1 MKKYKLI
8 GLAVSAA
15 VATAVLSG
23 GCTDKADVENEQ
35 TEEEQKVTEP
45 DTENDDV
52 TEETDPSEDDNEGKS
67 AVGTCKPDSLYS
79 LSKEMQ
85 SQEKMMTYAVNM
97 VDDLQL
103 GDIGDLVP
111 AYKDIDLDGD
121 GLTDLI
127 ERIGDGGYSFGYMF
141 SFSDGAKIGTAMN
154 SGSPNEGEVI
164 EFYDLDNDNIDEI
177 LITHFTGGTA
187 GPECWNTYFLVRDND
202 GVWQSIPL
210 MSEDQCPY
218 SIGLVNGIQGHNIR
232 FADIELT
239 DDGVAVLVDYGEK
252 DGPDQTY
259 DYSAFLL
266 VPDLEHIK
274 DGTATVFDAFECS
287 EITEE
292 EAAIYWGIDVG
303 NDAGVY
309 TMTADRGEETI
320 PEYYLYVN
328 SPDGYAD
335 LYTGPGTEY
344 EIICQVPN
352 DEPLE
357 VYRDEGV
364 DLEGNPWCRV
374 AYYLGEDDD
383 PWVTG
388 WIPAALVE

>member
-35 TEEEQKVTEP
+35 TEEEQEVTEP

-121 GLTDLI
+121 GLTDVI
-127 ERIGDGGYSFGYMF
+127 ERNGAGGYVFSYMI
-141 SFSDGAKIGTAMN
+141 SFSDGAKIGTAQN

-164 EFYDLDNDNIDEI
+164 EFYDIDGDNIDEL
-177 LITHFTGGTA
+177 LITHFTVGTGG
-187 GPECWNTYFLVRDND
+187 PVFWNTYFYVRGND
-202 GVWQSIPL
+202 GVWQTIPVIDNDGNICC
-210 MSEDQCPY
+210 E
-218 SIGLVNGIQGHNIR
+218 GLEKLLENRGERI
-232 FADIELT
+232 ADIELT
-239 DDGVAVLVDYGEK
+239 DEGVAVLADFGEK
-252 DGPDQTY
+252 DGPSQTFSY
-259 DYSAFLL
+259 EAFLL

-274 DGTATVFDAFECS
+274 DGTASEADAFECRELS
-287 EITEE
+287 PEDAAAYWPYDVTEDTIGYLHTE
-292 EAAIYWGIDVG
+292 TQE
-303 NDAGVY
+303 
-309 TMTADRGEETI
+309 EETI
-320 PEYYLYVN
+320 PECYLYVN
-328 SPDGYAD
+328 SSYGYAT
-335 LYTGPGTEY
+335 LYTGPGAGY
-344 EIICQVPN
+344 DVICQIPN

-357 VYRDEGV
+357 VYKDEST
-364 DLEGNPWCRV
+364 DKEGTKWRKV
-374 AYYLGEDDD
+374 AYFLGEGDD

-388 WIPAALVE
+388 WVEDALVE